1 MRFNHMELTFA
12 RDALDEATRSDIDSF
27 YGGVLG
33 WQSAPY
39 ELFGQLGQL
48 LRPDDGQFILLME
61 VDDPIQS
68 PSYDHLGLL
77 LDSREEVDDLLEE
90 CRRFQEKDDRLALLE
105 LDDLANPRV
114 TQHAFYVRYILPI
127 WFDVHAL
134 IYPPGA
140 APERSWQYTAP

>member
-1 MRFNHMELTFA
+1 VRFNHMELTFA
-12 RDALDEATRSDIDSF
+12 RGALDDGIRSDIDSF

-39 ELFGQLGQL
+39 ELFGQLGHL

-61 VDDPIQS
+61 VDDPIKS

-77 LDSREEVDDLLEE
+77 LDSRDEVDGLLEE
-90 CRRFQEKDDRLALLE
+90 CRRFQEKDDRLTLME
-105 LDDLANPRV
+105 LDDLVNPRV
-114 TQHAFYVRYILPI
+114 TQHAFYVRYLLPI

-134 IYPPGA
+134 TYPPGA
-140 APERSWQYTAP
+140 GPERSWQYTAS